1 MLTNKPESTNSS
13 SMQNDLLKILASS
26 NKDID
31 SQKLMDY
38 INGKLTI
45 KENREIEEMLND
57 NSFADD
63 AVEGLGQVG
72 DQKKLLEYV
81 EQLNQELHRQLD
93 RSRKNR
99 TRKKLFEYP
108 WIYLAVIL
116 ILVLCVIGFLLIRM
130 YIK

>member
-1 MLTNKPESTNSS
+1 
-13 SMQNDLLKILASS
+13 MQNDLLKILARS

-38 INGKLTI
+38 INGKLTT

>member
-81 EQLNQELHRQLD
+81 DQLNQELHRQLD

-99 TRKKLFEYP
+99 ARKKLFEYP